1 MEMILMGEIFEIE
14 TLEIDYINIYAY
26 IELKKKKEGTQK
38 DLIRIKS
45 LLNKNIKNI
54 DTDNEIENKS
64 ADKKMCNDI
73 KNNFKQIM
81 NKKSKIYDYHK
92 GRDEIFEIKIENL
105 KKEERLEYI
114 LKRLEERDNGSLEI
128 EECKKF
134 PENIHTII
142 FEINLKNNGKFYF
155 FSKYSYK
162 LLKRATLLTWKEKF
176 EIYDN
181 DVLVINSSPDCILH
195 KDTLYILRED
205 TQSIFDFKNFF
216 DETLEKNID
225 ELKEVFEDNNICK
238 ETFGTKSEKF
248 YMSRGIMTGG
258 LKKYK
263 NLSTYEKKDLISKFE
278 KGYSIKKN
286 TNVNIIFKNDKID
299 FSVIVD
305 SELRIALIQYI
316 TNKSAWKSIDNM
328 LTLSVD

>member
-1 MEMILMGEIFEIE
+1 MGEIFEIE

-38 DLIRIKS
+38 NLIRIKS

-142 FEINLKNNGKFYF
+142 FEINLKNNEKFYF

-205 TQSIFDFKNFF
+205 TQSIFDFTNFF

-278 KGYSIKKN
+278 KGYSIN
-286 TNVNIIFKNDKID
+286 KNDKID